1 MDWHREAFPS
11 GEAVYG
17 CFGRKGTMLRKE
29 KQKTAAFWLRAA
41 LIGVLAA
48 VMVLLCGCNVL
59 QRGQLI
65 SLEDKEES
73 VETTSAEGS
82 LESSTIEST
91 ASKEAEEEDFIWV
104 FVCGAVESPQV
115 VKLPVGSRA
124 MVAVKMAGGMTEDAD
139 ESFLEDGEKLYIP
152 TKEEAV
158 SLSIQEEKESLVN
171 INTAGTKELCT
182 LLGIG
187 ESRAEDIIAYRE
199 THGPFAAIEDIMKVP
214 GIKENAFAK
223 IKDAITVK

>member
-1 MDWHREAFPS
+1 MLWKE
-11 GEAVYG
+11 GNYVKE
-17 CFGRKGTMLRKE
+17 RKTKNSCVL
-29 KQKTAAFWLRAA
+29 AAGS

-139 ESFLEDGEKLYIP
+139 ESFVNLAAILEDGEKLYIP
-152 TKEEAV
+152 TKEGG
-158 SLSIQEEKESLVN
+158 SLLKHTGRKGKSCEYQYSWDKGALYPLRN
-171 INTAGTKELCT
+171 RRKQGRGYYCLQRNTRPLCSHR
-182 LLGIG
+182 GHYEGARNQGKCI
-187 ESRAEDIIAYRE
+187 R
-199 THGPFAAIEDIMKVP
+199 
-214 GIKENAFAK
+214 
-223 IKDAITVK
+223 

>member
-1 MDWHREAFPS
+1 
-11 GEAVYG
+11 
-17 CFGRKGTMLRKE
+17 MLRKE

-139 ESFLEDGEKLYIP
+139 ESFVNLAAILEDGEKLYIP

-187 ESRAEDIIAYRE
+187 ESRAEDINCLQRNTRPLCSHRGHYEGARNQGKCIR
-199 THGPFAAIEDIMKVP
+199 
-214 GIKENAFAK
+214 
-223 IKDAITVK
+223 